1 MSSPG
6 DNGGVPES
14 VHRPRRA
21 ARRSRPTINDVAAAS
36 GVSRGTVSRALNG
49 GHDVSP
55 AAMAAIRR
63 AIEETGYVVNQHA
76 RSLVTQRS
84 QSVAFILSEPQDRL
98 FEDPNFNVLLH
109 GCARALAEHD
119 LTLVLTFA
127 GTDEDRKRT
136 ARYITSGHVDGALLV
151 STHSGSPLID
161 ELQASGVPVVACGKP
176 LGHEME
182 LAHVAADDRGGAR
195 QMTRYLRDQGRRRI
209 ATITGPLDTPG
220 GVERLAGYH
229 DVVGRRDD
237 HDQHLIVNGD
247 YTQAAGESAMTRLL
261 AQAPDLDAVFVA
273 SDLMAA
279 GALTALRRAGRS
291 VPGDVL
297 VGGFDDSKIATTTQ
311 PALTTIRQPW
321 NRISHEMVRL
331 LLALLSGERTAAV
344 ILPTEL
350 IVRDSA

>member
-1 MSSPG
+1 VSGP
-6 DNGGVPES
+6 
-14 VHRPRRA
+14 VHRPRRT
-21 ARRSRPTINDVAAAS
+21 RPTINDVAAAS

-49 GHDVSP
+49 GRDVSP

-63 AIEETGYVVNQHA
+63 AIKETGYVVNQHA

-161 ELQASGVPVVACGKP
+161 ELLASGVPVVACGKP
-176 LGHEME
+176 LEHETD

-195 QMTRYLRDQGRRRI
+195 LMTRYLRDRGRRRI
-209 ATITGPLDTPG
+209 AMITGPLDAPG
-220 GVERLAGYH
+220 GVERLAGYY
-229 DVVGRRDD
+229 DIVGQVDD
-237 HDQHLIVNGD
+237 QLIVNGD
-247 YTQAAGESAMTRLL
+247 YTQAAGESAMARLL

-311 PALTTIRQPW
+311 PPLTTIRQPY

-331 LLALLSGERTAAV
+331 LLALLAGESTAAV

-350 IVRDSA
+350 VVRDSA